1 MRVAGQMVGRCCADP
16 LRWMLFRA
24 APSGLTGARGCAGQ
38 RLWDL
43 LKVFVVRVV
52 LVLVI
57 LGEVDIS
64 NVDVDLDHF
73 QSGGVLD

>member
-1 MRVAGQMVGRCCADP
+1 MRGM
-16 LRWMLFRA
+16 FRA
-24 APSGLTGARGCAGQ
+24 APSQLTDARGCAGQ

-43 LKVFVVRVV
+43 LEVFVVRVV

-57 LGEVDIS
+57 LGEVNIS

-73 QSGGVLD
+73 QSGSVLDR